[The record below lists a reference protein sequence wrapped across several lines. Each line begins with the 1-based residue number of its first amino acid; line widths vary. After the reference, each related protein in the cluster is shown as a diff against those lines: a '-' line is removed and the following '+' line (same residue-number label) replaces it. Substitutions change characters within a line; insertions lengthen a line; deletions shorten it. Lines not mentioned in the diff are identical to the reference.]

1 MTRRT
6 TRRRT
11 RLTSAAA
18 AVTAAVALALPAVA
32 TADPVVPSE
41 PAPAAEP
48 SPAVASLSAVL
59 DSLRGTAGV
68 DPAAVAAAEAIAGAR
83 GGVTDVA
90 DANPVTAYQEAVDFL
105 RKLGI
110 EPFLYPTGAPFC
122 NNESGLPLGIAPA
135 VAGAVPGAWPNLH
148 PVPALPALNAVDAG
162 QTLFA
167 FVPAGVVDGEDT
179 TGMQVAWFNV
189 NTLQGGTVPMG
200 TIGEAAEAAVPGGV
214 PDMLRPV
221 VTEAIAQFFSS
232 AVPLGGVR
240 VAPVDTGSGTVL
252 AAVFGTV
259 TNGETSCFFLPTVGI
274 VDVPAAPAG

>member
-6 TRRRT
+6 TRHRM

-18 AVTAAVALALPAVA
+18 AVTAAAALALPTVA
-32 TADPVVPSE
+32 SADPV
-41 PAPAAEP
+41 APAAEP
-48 SPAVASLSAVL
+48 APVVTPLPAVL
-59 DSLRGTAGV
+59 DALHSTAGA
-68 DPAAVAAAEAIAGAR
+68 DPTAVAAAEAIAGAR

-90 DANPVTAYQEAVDFL
+90 DANPVSAYQDAIEFL

-122 NNESGLPLGIAPA
+122 NEDSGLPLGIAPA
-135 VAGAVPGAWPNLH
+135 VAGAVPGAWPDLKL
-148 PVPALPALNAVDAG
+148 PGLPALNAVDPG

-167 FVPAGVVDGEDT
+167 FVPAGIERDGEDT

-189 NTLQGGTVPMG
+189 STFKGGFVPMG
-200 TIGEAAEAAVPGGV
+200 TISEAAAAAVPDEI
-214 PDMLRPV
+214 PEILRPMV
-221 VTEAIAQFFSS
+221 SEAIGQFFSS
-232 AVPLGGVR
+232 AVPLGGAR

-274 VDVPAAPAG
+274 VDVPAAAE

>member
-6 TRRRT
+6 TRRRM
-11 RLTSAAA
+11 RLTTAAA
-18 AVTAAVALALPAVA
+18 AVTAAVALALPSGA
-32 TADPVVPSE
+32 S
-41 PAPAAEP
+41 AEP
-48 SPAVASLSAVL
+48 TTPAGPVSATAVL
-59 DSLRGTAGV
+59 DALRSASGV
-68 DPAAVAAAEAIAGAR
+68 DPAALAAAEAIAGAR
-83 GGVTDVA
+83 GGVTEIA
-90 DANPVTAYQEAVDFL
+90 DASPVTAYQDAIDFL

-122 NNESGLPLGIAPA
+122 NNDSGLPLGIAPA
-135 VAGAVPGAWPNLH
+135 VAGAVPGAWPNL
-148 PVPALPALNAVDAG
+148 PVPGMPALNAVEAG

-167 FVPAGVVDGEDT
+167 FVPAGVGADDKNT

-189 NTLQGGTVPMG
+189 NTFQGGMVPMG
-200 TIGEAAEAAVPGGV
+200 TIGEAAAAAVPEGI
-214 PDMLRPV
+214 PDLARPV

-274 VDVPAAPAG
+274 VDVPAATE

>member
-6 TRRRT
+6 TRHRM

-18 AVTAAVALALPAVA
+18 TVTAAVALALPTVA
-32 TADPVVPSE
+32 SADPV
-41 PAPAAEP
+41 APAAEP
-48 SPAVASLSAVL
+48 APVVTPLPAVL
-59 DSLRGTAGV
+59 DALHSTAGA
-68 DPAAVAAAEAIAGAR
+68 DATAVAAAEAIAGAR

-90 DANPVTAYQEAVDFL
+90 DANPVSAYQDAIEFL

-122 NNESGLPLGIAPA
+122 NNDSGLPLGIAPA
-135 VAGAVPGAWPNLH
+135 VAGAVPGPWPDLA
-148 PVPALPALNAVDAG
+148 PVSLLKDLKINAVEAG

-167 FVPAGVVDGEDT
+167 FVPAGIERDGEDT

-189 NTLQGGTVPMG
+189 STFQGGFVPMG
-200 TIGEAAEAAVPGGV
+200 TIGEAAAAAVPKEI
-214 PDMLRPV
+214 PDLARPV
-221 VTEAIAQFFSS
+221 VEKAIAQFFAS

-274 VDVPAAPAG
+274 VDVPAATE